1 MSAMTF
7 RKNYEELY
15 GKLSL
20 EQRKIVDEKILMIW
34 RDNDLTGD
42 MIRVI
47 SYKLLSDIGF
57 RGGDVY
63 EGS

>member
-1 MSAMTF
+1 MIF

-15 GKLSL
+15 ATLSP
-20 EQRKIVDEKILMIW
+20 EQRKIVDEKILEIW
-34 RDNDLTGD
+34 CNNDFNGD

-47 SYKLLSDIGF
+47 SYKMLSDIGF
-57 RGGDVY
+57 KGGDVY

>member
-1 MSAMTF
+1 MIF

-15 GKLSL
+15 SKLST
-20 EQRKIVDEKILMIW
+20 EQRNVVEEKILTIW
-34 RDNDLTGD
+34 RDNNFNGD
-42 MIRVI
+42 MIRML

-57 RGGDVY
+57 KGGDVY